1 MFNKKEYDKQYYQ
14 DNKEKRKVQMKQYK
28 MANTEKIKE
37 NKKEY
42 NKQYY
47 QDNKEKEKCR
57 LNGIKWPI
65 RKR

>member
-37 NKKEY
+37 NKKT
-42 NKQYY
+42 
-47 QDNKEKEKCR
+47 
-57 LNGIKWPI
+57 L
-65 RKR
+65 